1 MSEKRHPSKEPTK
14 KSEILEVAR
23 GLHVAKYTPAELEQI
38 RRQLLARHGGAG
50 KTSVEYIASV
60 LSEAGLRVVRSV
72 HEDATEMYEEEF
84 EDLLHFSTLEEAEMC
99 LIRLDELLR
108 KFQGEG
114 NRHGTERVREVA
126 LLGRRRAEMIAHNHK
141 VEAPKRA
148 EKQEIAQWFGVW
160 LETPDA
166 FFDWLEMRKQSPE
179 FRERF
184 GSGMAENLV

>member
-1 MSEKRHPSKEPTK
+1 MTEKKHTSKEPTK

-23 GLHVAKYTPAELEQI
+23 GLRVAKYTPAELEQI
-38 RRQLLARHGGAG
+38 KRQLLARHGGAG
-50 KTSVEYIASV
+50 KTSAEYISSV
-60 LSEAGLRVVRSV
+60 LTEAGLRVVRSV

-114 NRHGTERVREVA
+114 NRHATERVREVA

-141 VEAPKRA
+141 VEGPKRA
-148 EKQEIAQWFGVW
+148 EKQEIARWFGVW